1 MDTEQNRE
9 NEIQV
14 KRHSFAHLLAMAVLS
29 LFKETK
35 IGIGAVVD
43 NGFYQEVLIDK
54 ELTSED
60 LNKISEE
67 MKRLISSEIPFQ
79 QINISKNEAFDILH
93 LQGQI
98 FKTEILEQITDETV
112 SFYKTGNEFF
122 DLCKGPHVNHS
133 GNLGPF
139 QLTQVTKV
147 HWNNDETR
155 PILQRI
161 YGVAFNTQE
170 ELDKFIEEQNQIKE
184 KNYLKTG
191 SSIDLFMIDETT
203 QIPILLPKGLVL
215 QDKLIQYLYKTN
227 VETGFKLIKSP
238 LIQINQ
244 QNQNIELASFS
255 NKDLL
260 KVFKQKKRSYKN
272 LPFKLAQINYFF
284 STDKAKTNIP
294 LLDQI
299 YTQADIGILVSDKEG
314 LKNEINLLVSK
325 ILGLFRFFGLNDFK
339 LELALK
345 GPNEEKYY
353 GNQKEWYKLQNVLI
367 ESVKNLGTVVY
378 EAINTAEYVGPGFNF
393 ICEDIKKNKWKI
405 ATIYIDMQTSHSK
418 NIKFADATGKRKDAY
433 IIVKSFALSIERI
446 MALIIEKF
454 QGAFPLWLS
463 PIHVNLIPISKKYN
477 AYAKEVYF
485 KLMQEGLSATI
496 DLSAGTMQNKIKN
509 SQEKL
514 IPYMLIVGQKEQQ
527 NTTVSVRPRSD
538 QDLGMM
544 KIDEFIGIIKQEL
557 RNYQTF

>member
-1 MDTEQNRE
+1 MDTDQDRE
-9 NEIQV
+9 NEIQI

-43 NGFYQEVLIDK
+43 NGFYQEVLVEK
-54 ELTSED
+54 ELNNDD
-60 LNKISEE
+60 LIKISEE
-67 MKRLISSEIPFQ
+67 MKRLISLEIPYQ

-98 FKTEILEQITDETV
+98 FKTEILDQIPDDMV

-122 DLCKGPHVNHS
+122 DLCKGPHINHS

-147 HWNNDETR
+147 RWNNDETR
-155 PILQRI
+155 PVLQRI

-170 ELDKFIEEQNQIKE
+170 ELEKFIEEQNQIKE

-191 SSIDLFMIDETT
+191 CLIDLFMIDEAT

-215 QDKLIQYLYKTN
+215 QDKLIQYLYRTN
-227 VETGFKLIKSP
+227 IEAGFKLIKSP

-244 QNQNIELASFS
+244 QNQSLELATYSC
-255 NKDLL
+255 KDLL

-284 STDKAKTNIP
+284 STEKANSNIP

-299 YTQADIGILVSDKEG
+299 YTQADIGILVSDKES

-345 GPNEEKYY
+345 GPNNDKYY
-353 GNQKEWYKLQNVLI
+353 GNQKEWYKLQNIL
-367 ESVKNLGTVVY
+367 
-378 EAINTAEYVGPGFNF
+378 
-393 ICEDIKKNKWKI
+393 
-405 ATIYIDMQTSHSK
+405 
-418 NIKFADATGKRKDAY
+418 
-433 IIVKSFALSIERI
+433 
-446 MALIIEKF
+446 
-454 QGAFPLWLS
+454 
-463 PIHVNLIPISKKYN
+463 
-477 AYAKEVYF
+477 
-485 KLMQEGLSATI
+485 
-496 DLSAGTMQNKIKN
+496 
-509 SQEKL
+509 
-514 IPYMLIVGQKEQQ
+514 
-527 NTTVSVRPRSD
+527 
-538 QDLGMM
+538 
-544 KIDEFIGIIKQEL
+544 
-557 RNYQTF
+557 